1 MLKQGDWFDQA
12 RFGMFIHWDHA
23 SQHGLEVSW
32 PMVGGVFSLPRCQ
45 SVTPDEYHGLAASF
59 DPAAFD
65 AADLARR
72 AREAGMR
79 YVVFTTR
86 HHNGFSMFDSALSD
100 HTVMHSPYG
109 RDIVRDVADAFRAEG
124 LRIGFYYSLSD
135 WHHPDYPA
143 FREEDKPYLPGLSP
157 PRPAPEQAD
166 RFRGY
171 LFGQLRELLTN
182 YGPVDVLWFDGQ
194 WERSPGWWR
203 VDEIAALA
211 RELQPGI
218 LINDRLP
225 GHGDF
230 LTPEQFVPPI
240 APGERWETCFT
251 MNDSW
256 GWNPD
261 DTNYKSARAIV
272 HALCET
278 AGRGGNF
285 LLNVSPRGDG
295 ALPAEQ
301 IERLDA
307 VTAWMAAH
315 DTAIHGTQAGLEP
328 WQFYGPSTR
337 RDNRVNVICLMRPYD
352 TVTVRGLPVRR
363 VERVAVVGTG
373 ARLPFST
380 RTGVLEALTAD
391 PDGEV
396 TIAVPQREHDVYAT
410 ILAID
415 FAAMP
420 IEGRAA
426 IGVVEAGS

>member
-1 MLKQGDWFDQA
+1 MRQPTWFDQA
-12 RFGMFIHWDHA
+12 RFGIFVHWDHA
-23 SQHGLEVSW
+23 SQRGLEVSW

-45 SVTPDEYHGLAASF
+45 SVTPDEYHNLAASF
-59 DPAAFD
+59 DPTAFD
-65 AADLARR
+65 AAALARR

-86 HHNGFSMFDSALSD
+86 HHNGFSMFDSAHSE

-109 RDIVRDVADAFRAEG
+109 RDLVRDVADAFRAEG
-124 LRIGFYYSLSD
+124 LRVGFYYSLSD
-135 WHHPDYPA
+135 WHHADYPA
-143 FREEDKPYLPGLSP
+143 FREEDKPYLPGVSP
-157 PRPAPEQAD
+157 PRPTDEQAE
-166 RFRGY
+166 RFRSY

-182 YGPVDVLWFDGQ
+182 YGRVDVLWFDGQ
-194 WERSPGWWR
+194 WERSPRWWR
-203 VDEIAALA
+203 VDEIAGLA
-211 RELQPGI
+211 RALQPGI

-230 LTPEQFVPPI
+230 LTPEQFVPPT

-261 DTNYKSARAIV
+261 DTNYKSARSIV

-278 AGRGGNF
+278 AGRGGNL

-295 ALPAEQ
+295 ALPPEQ
-301 IERLDA
+301 IDRLDA

-315 DTAIHGTQAGLEP
+315 HTAIHDTEAGLEP

-337 RDNRVNVICLMRPYD
+337 RDNRVNLICLMRPYE

-363 VERVAVVGTG
+363 VARVTVLGTG
-373 ARLPFST
+373 TRLGFST
-380 RTGVLEALTAD
+380 RTGVLEQLTTD
-391 PDGEV
+391 PEGEV
-396 TIAVPQREHDVYAT
+396 TITVPEREHDVYAT
-410 ILAID
+410 VLALD
-415 FAAMP
+415 LADEP
-420 IEGRAA
+420 IAGRSA
-426 IGVVEAGS
+426 IGEVKAGS